1 MICKNCNEKNPDGTE
16 FCMYCGSKIIYPRE
30 SNTRSNDSTSNA
42 SEQKSDVNNQKT
54 AEKKTVQPSVATGK
68 PAKEPKPEKDK
79 DTKKVAIFAALTAVA
94 CCALFG
100 VFIQSK
106 KQPAPENDTHTVA
119 ESITEESNS
128 TDNNV
133 PDNEVAVDIPDE
145 KVADNNVSD
154 NSALD
159 NNAPDE
165 KAPDNNVPDEKVP
178 EKSEESNKTEVAQQ
192 AIPSGVDIPMGAVA
206 FQGHSYY
213 IFDGN
218 CNTWEEAQKYCK
230 SRGGYLA
237 VIESREEDDFL
248 FSYMVDSGRSEV
260 YFGLSDAKSE
270 GDWRWVDNKKSSY
283 QNWGVNDDGEIEPNK
298 ALDDEKYA
306 EYDASLISGRWND
319 CGFGRDTS
327 AYICEWDYAA
337 Q

>member
-1 MICKNCNEKNPDGTE
+1 MLRIRK
-16 FCMYCGSKIIYPRE
+16 
-30 SNTRSNDSTSNA
+30 
-42 SEQKSDVNNQKT
+42 
-54 AEKKTVQPSVATGK
+54 
-68 PAKEPKPEKDK
+68 
-79 DTKKVAIFAALTAVA
+79 L
-94 CCALFG
+94 
-100 VFIQSK
+100 
-106 KQPAPENDTHTVA
+106 H
-119 ESITEESNS
+119 
-128 TDNNV
+128 
-133 PDNEVAVDIPDE
+133 E
-145 KVADNNVSD
+145 KVADS
-154 NSALD
+154 
-159 NNAPDE
+159 
-165 KAPDNNVPDEKVP
+165 NVPDE
-178 EKSEESNKTEVAQQ
+178 QQ
-192 AIPSGVDIPMGAVA
+192 TIPSGVDIPMGAVA

-327 AYICEWDYAA
+327 AYICEWDYAV

>member
-30 SNTRSNDSTSNA
+30 SNIRSNDSTSKA
-42 SEQKSDVNNQKT
+42 SEQKSDANDQKT

-128 TDNNV
+128 ADNNTPDNNAPGNNV
-133 PDNEVAVDIPDE
+133 PDNDASDKEVAVDIPDE
-145 KVADNNVSD
+145 KVADS
-154 NSALD
+154 
-159 NNAPDE
+159 
-165 KAPDNNVPDEKVP
+165 NVPDE
-178 EKSEESNKTEVAQQ
+178 QQ
-192 AIPSGVDIPMGAVA
+192 TIPSGVDIPMGAVA

-218 CNTWEEAQKYCK
+218 CNTWEEASKYCK

>member
-16 FCMYCGSKIIYPRE
+16 FCMFCGSKIIYPRE
-30 SNTRSNDSTSNA
+30 SNTRSNDSTSNV

-128 TDNNV
+128 ADNNTPDNNAPGNNV
-133 PDNEVAVDIPDE
+133 PDNDASDKEVAVDIPDE
-145 KVADNNVSD
+145 KVADS
-154 NSALD
+154 
-159 NNAPDE
+159 
-165 KAPDNNVPDEKVP
+165 NVPDE
-178 EKSEESNKTEVAQQ
+178 QQ
-192 AIPSGVDIPMGAVA
+192 TIPSGVDIPMGAVA

-327 AYICEWDYAA
+327 AYICEWDYAV

>member
-30 SNTRSNDSTSNA
+30 SNIRSNDSTSKA
-42 SEQKSDVNNQKT
+42 SEQKSDANDQKT

-128 TDNNV
+128 ADNNTPDNNAPGNNV
-133 PDNEVAVDIPDE
+133 PDNDASDKEVAVDIPDE
-145 KVADNNVSD
+145 KVADS
-154 NSALD
+154 
-159 NNAPDE
+159 
-165 KAPDNNVPDEKVP
+165 NVPDE
-178 EKSEESNKTEVAQQ
+178 QQ
-192 AIPSGVDIPMGAVA
+192 TIPSGVDIPMGAVA

-298 ALDDEKYA
+298 ALDDKKYA

-327 AYICEWDYAA
+327 AYICEWDYAV

>member
-30 SNTRSNDSTSNA
+30 SNIRSNDSTSKA
-42 SEQKSDVNNQKT
+42 SEQKSDANDQKT

-128 TDNNV
+128 ADNNTPDNNAPGNNV
-133 PDNEVAVDIPDE
+133 PDNDASDKEVAVDIPDE
-145 KVADNNVSD
+145 KVADS
-154 NSALD
+154 
-159 NNAPDE
+159 
-165 KAPDNNVPDEKVP
+165 NVPDE
-178 EKSEESNKTEVAQQ
+178 QQ
-192 AIPSGVDIPMGAVA
+192 TIPSGVDIPMGAVA

-327 AYICEWDYAA
+327 AYICEWDYAV

>member
-30 SNTRSNDSTSNA
+30 SNIRSNDSTSKA
-42 SEQKSDVNNQKT
+42 SEQKSDANDQKT

-79 DTKKVAIFAALTAVA
+79 DTKKMAIFAALTAVA

-128 TDNNV
+128 ADNNTPDNNAPGNNV
-133 PDNEVAVDIPDE
+133 PDNDASDKEVAVDIPDE
-145 KVADNNVSD
+145 KVADS
-154 NSALD
+154 
-159 NNAPDE
+159 
-165 KAPDNNVPDEKVP
+165 NVPDE
-178 EKSEESNKTEVAQQ
+178 QQ
-192 AIPSGVDIPMGAVA
+192 TIPSGVDIPMGAVA

-327 AYICEWDYAA
+327 AYICEWDYAV

>member
-30 SNTRSNDSTSNA
+30 SNTRSNDSTSNV

-128 TDNNV
+128 ADNNTPDNNAPGNNV
-133 PDNEVAVDIPDE
+133 PDNDASDKEVAVDIPDE
-145 KVADNNVSD
+145 KVADS
-154 NSALD
+154 
-159 NNAPDE
+159 
-165 KAPDNNVPDEKVP
+165 NVPDE
-178 EKSEESNKTEVAQQ
+178 QQ
-192 AIPSGVDIPMGAVA
+192 TIPSGVDIPMGAVA

-327 AYICEWDYAA
+327 AYICEWDYAV